1 MAIIP
6 PFSDFRQRVAATE
19 RVAGLAAVRL
29 AELVARSEQLVID
42 AECSQTESTLS
53 RLGMGHLD
61 STFVLYI
68 LWAGAIVVV
77 ALNLKGLLAG
87 IVDVARQPAAPGP
100 SKAHA
105 ATSVT

>member
-1 MAIIP
+1 MAIMP

-53 RLGMGHLD
+53 RLGNPLPQ
-61 STFVLYI
+61 LRPPI
-68 LWAGAIVVV
+68 RRRRA
-77 ALNLKGLLAG
+77 ALG
-87 IVDVARQPAAPGP
+87 D
-100 SKAHA
+100 
-105 ATSVT
+105 